1 MSDEVAAWVRL
12 AARGDEEARTALALR
27 ASTSA
32 LRTAAAVT
40 GSREVAFDIAQDVA
54 VDVISGLARLK
65 DPDRFDA
72 WVYRISSRRTLRAM
86 RRGWSAR
93 AMERPLVD
101 LGDAG
106 HPSSPDHATASSEQ
120 LAARQA
126 IREALAA
133 IPPRQRLALALR
145 YVHDLSDAD
154 TAAALGCRLGTAQ
167 SLLSRARSALRD
179 QPALADFGQ
188 VALPEEGIYELRS

>member
-1 MSDEVAAWVRL
+1 MSDDVAAWVRL
-12 AARGDEEARTALALR
+12 AVRGNQDARTVLALR

-32 LRTAAAVT
+32 LRTAAAAI
-40 GSREVAFDIAQDVA
+40 GSRDLAFDIAQDVA
-54 VDVISGLARLK
+54 VDVISGLAKLK
-65 DPDRFDA
+65 DPERFDA
-72 WVYRISSRRTLRAM
+72 WVYRISTRRTLRAM
-86 RRGWSAR
+86 RRGWSTR

-101 LGDAG
+101 LADAS
-106 HPSSPDHATASSEQ
+106 HPTSPDHAAASSEQ
-120 LAARQA
+120 LAARRA

-167 SLLSRARSALRD
+167 SLLSRGRAALRD

-188 VALPEEGIYELRS
+188 VASPEEGIYELRS